1 MFRQYFVTYGAPEEI
16 VSDGGRQFESEEFDQ
31 FMIRW
36 KVNHHITSS
45 YNPHS
50 NLLAESCVKNMKRLI
65 RENTDRNGG
74 LNTDAFVQAL
84 LTYRNTPTRGLG
96 VSPAMVLFNRKLR
109 DQIPGK
115 PGDFKLRREWNEI
128 LDKREKAL
136 AKRHVVGQEVWSR
149 STKDLPVLNVGQHV
163 LVQNQKG
170 PHSKRWEMSGS
181 IVEVQSNQTYLV
193 RMDGSGRISRRH
205 RQFLKAVKT
214 YSPNDVKTQEYID
227 KNDDTKLKFNHNEA
241 TQSSHHDSS
250 RTVKND
256 TNESREIRRSSR
268 LLRGEGV
275 NRAP

>member
-1 MFRQYFVTYGAPEEI
+1 M
-16 VSDGGRQFESEEFDQ
+16 
-31 FMIRW
+31 
-36 KVNHHITSS
+36 
-45 YNPHS
+45 
-50 NLLAESCVKNMKRLI
+50 
-65 RENTDRNGG
+65 
-74 LNTDAFVQAL
+74 
-84 LTYRNTPTRGLG
+84 
-96 VSPAMVLFNRKLR
+96 
-109 DQIPGK
+109 
-115 PGDFKLRREWNEI
+115 
-128 LDKREKAL
+128 DKREKAL

-149 STKDLPVLNVGQHV
+149 NTKDLPVLNVGQHV

-170 PHSKRWEMSGS
+170 PRSKRWEMSGS

-205 RQFLKAVKT
+205 RQLLKAVKT
-214 YSPNDVKTQEYID
+214 YSPNDVKRQEYVG
-227 KNDDTKLKFNHNEA
+227 KNDATKHKFNHNEA